1 MFYTLFMYFVKLCV
15 SLDCEHWMLLWS
27 ILSRVSAA
35 RTNHTGFHPFCP
47 MNQVQSLNKKRAS
60 CERHNK
66 LNRIVYTV
74 HLHRLRSPGVG
85 RNSAEGHLPYAL
97 RVRPQTKAHQMQAGQ
112 PARQPDPPQSGG
124 GEQRLRG
131 GWCVCRRVFVWFLLN
146 EETVAVA
153 TSE

>member
-1 MFYTLFMYFVKLCV
+1 MTSWMCLCCQLVQECFRFLLMQCFTLSLC
-15 SLDCEHWMLLWS
+15 
-27 ILSRVSAA
+27 ILSSFVFLSIV
-35 RTNHTGFHPFCP
+35 NIGCSCDLFCYVFLQQVINQTGFHPLCP
-47 MNQVQSLNKKRAS
+47 MNQVQSLNKKGAS
-60 CERHNK
+60 CERHKK

-74 HLHRLRSPGVG
+74 HLHSLRSPGVG

-131 GWCVCRRVFVWFLLN
+131 G
-146 EETVAVA
+146 
-153 TSE
+153 

>member
-1 MFYTLFMYFVKLCV
+1 MIIGCSCDLFCYVFLQQVF
-15 SLDCEHWMLLWS
+15 
-27 ILSRVSAA
+27 
-35 RTNHTGFHPFCP
+35 NQTGFHPFCP

-60 CERHNK
+60 CERHKK
-66 LNRIVYTV
+66 LSRVVCTV

-124 GEQRLRG
+124 GEQRRRG

-146 EETVAVA
+146 EETVAVNLWINLW
-153 TSE
+153 TWFCDDLIEIHTEV